1 MNFLRDKPL
10 KQLGIYCILL
20 LLLIY
25 GAEYWIVSYQIGRMD
40 EAERKIDFTRNI
52 QVRHQALALQ
62 IQRYQQG
69 EKSLSTD
76 ITVALEEQDH
86 SLKILAEGGRIDGTD
101 VFLKPLSRLPRI
113 TYDNLME
120 HWMQYRA
127 GIIRVVTENQT
138 EIISSSPAIADSTG
152 TRPATA
158 STVPNAAYDKALAAA
173 TKWQVVSNGYSQLV
187 KDLEEQIVFKRS
199 AINGWRLFFIVFDV
213 ATLVG
218 LYLAFFRFV
227 LQPLNTIRTNTMQHL
242 HTLNIPPNEIGN
254 LASEMNHTL
263 ENLRDAT
270 EFVGAIGEGKL
281 EIDYKEAF
289 DHHYVPGKNRL
300 ADSLIVMQNKLKSLN
315 QEEKKRQWANEGLTR
330 FVDILRTSDDNI
342 SILGDHIISNL
353 VKYTNA
359 NQGALYLLNDE
370 NEYDKHLELI
380 SLFAFDIK
388 KFETRRI
395 KLGEGILGQTFLE
408 KETTYLTD
416 FPEEYIRI
424 TSGLGDANPRSILIV
439 PLKVDKDVYGLVELA
454 SFHPYQA
461 HEIEFV
467 ERLGETIAS
476 TLATVKGAQKNRH
489 LIEQFQEQTEMMRAQ
504 EEEMR
509 QNMEEL
515 QATQEE
521 VSRKERAYIARIQE
535 LESVDNRGAVAAAVE
550 AERERFAGREREQAE
565 KIAALE
571 QQLAVLQ
578 NTKPDGWE
586 TAEQFEKT
594 LKVNLEALRITGEAL
609 SRNV

>member
-10 KQLGIYCILL
+10 KQLGIYCILF

-25 GAEYWIVSYQIGRMD
+25 GVEYWIVSYEIGRMD

-62 IQRYQQG
+62 LQRYQQG
-69 EKSLSTD
+69 DKSISTD
-76 ITVALEEQDH
+76 ITVGIEEQDH
-86 SLKILAEGGRIDGTD
+86 SLRILAEGGRVDGTD

-127 GIIRVVTENQT
+127 GIIRVVTKDQGESET
-138 EIISSSPAIADSTG
+138 IAAATADSTG
-152 TRPATA
+152 TRQTA
-158 STVPNAAYDKALAAA
+158 NAIIPTTGYDKALAAA

-187 KDLEEQIVFKRS
+187 RDLEEQISGKRS
-199 AINGWRLFFIVFDV
+199 AINGWRLFFIIFDV
-213 ATLVG
+213 ATLAA
-218 LYLAFFRFV
+218 LYFAFYRFV
-227 LQPLNTIRTNTMQHL
+227 LRPLDTIRINTTQHL

-254 LASEMNHTL
+254 LAGEMNHTL

-281 EIDYKEAF
+281 EIDYKETF

-300 ADSLIVMQNKLKSLN
+300 ADSLINMQNKLKSLN

-330 FVDILRTSDDNI
+330 FVDILRASDDNI

-353 VKYTNA
+353 VKYTNS
-359 NQGALYLLNDE
+359 NQGGLYLLNDE

-388 KFETRRI
+388 KFEDRKI

-454 SFHPYQA
+454 SFHPYQP

-521 VSRKERAYIARIQE
+521 VSRKERVYIARIQE
-535 LESVDNRGAVAAAVE
+535 LESTDNHGAVAAAVE
-550 AERERFAGREREQAE
+550 SERGRFAGQEREQAE
-565 KIAALE
+565 KIAVLE
-571 QQLAVLQ
+571 QQLTVLQ

-586 TAEQFEKT
+586 AAEQFEKT
-594 LKVNLEALRITGEAL
+594 LKVNLEALRITREAL

>member
-20 LLLIY
+20 FLLIY
-25 GAEYWIVSYQIGRMD
+25 GVEYGVVSYRINRMD
-40 EAERKIDFTRNI
+40 ESERKIDFARSL

-62 IQRYQQG
+62 AQRFQEG
-69 EKSLSTD
+69 EQSLATD
-76 ITVALEEQDH
+76 ITVGIEDQDH
-86 SLKILAEGGRIDGTD
+86 GLKILADGGRVDGTD
-101 VFLKPLSRLPRI
+101 IFLRPLSRLPRI
-113 TYDNLME
+113 TYDNLTE
-120 HWMQYRA
+120 HWRQYRA
-127 GIIRVVTENQT
+127 GLIGMLSQKAKNVVTT
-138 EIISSSPAIADSTG
+138 ITTDSTG
-152 TRPATA
+152 TRQANNTLV
-158 STVPNAAYDKALAAA
+158 SNAAYDKALAAA
-173 TKWQVVSNGYSQLV
+173 TKWQIVSNGYSNLIA
-187 KDLEEQIVFKRS
+187 DLEEEVTSKRA
-199 AINGWRLFFIVFDV
+199 AINAWRVFFIVFDV
-213 ATLVG
+213 LTLAG
-218 LYLAFFRFV
+218 LYFVFYRFV
-227 LQPLNTIRTNTMQHL
+227 LNPIQIIRSNTTRHN
-242 HTLNIPPNEIGN
+242 HTIGLPPNEIGH
-254 LASEMNHTL
+254 LSLEMNGTL

-270 EFVGAIGEGKL
+270 EFVSAIGEGNL
-281 EIDYKEAF
+281 DIDYKEAF
-289 DHHYVPGKNRL
+289 DHNYTPGKNRL
-300 ADSLIVMQNKLKSLN
+300 ADSLIAMQNKLKSLN
-315 QEEKKRQWANEGLTR
+315 LEEKKRQWANEGLTR

-342 SILGDHIISNL
+342 TILGDHIISNL
-353 VKYTNA
+353 VKYTNS

-388 KFETRRI
+388 KFEARTI

-439 PLKVDKDVYGLVELA
+439 PLKVDRDVYGLVELA
-454 SFHPYQA
+454 SFHPYQQ

-489 LIEQFQEQTEMMRAQ
+489 LIEQFQEQTEMMKSQ

-521 VSRKERAYIARIQE
+521 VSRKERSYISRIQE
-535 LESVDNRGAVAAAVE
+535 LESADHSGTVAAAVDT
-550 AERERFAGREREQAE
+550 ERKRFAEKERSYQDR
-565 KIAALE
+565 ITALE
-571 QQLAVLQ
+571 QQLSALQ
-578 NTKPDGWE
+578 NKQPDGWE
-586 TAEQFEKT
+586 VAEQFEKT
-594 LKVNLEALRITGEAL
+594 LQVNLEALRITQEAL
-609 SRNV
+609 SRNA